1 MYKPNTRTLQITPD
15 ITAPFNPAMISFV
28 SMSIV
33 VSDSVHMVRPPS
45 PPTVSYVTC
54 MPYNNNN
61 NNENNNNRGLDTAHE
76 LILLD
81 ASTRAL
87 LWFLRSCPNT
97 LCMVRPSVLV
107 SLIVTFNVLPLGHTL
122 LT

>member
-1 MYKPNTRTLQITPD
+1 
-15 ITAPFNPAMISFV
+15 MISFFV

-61 NNENNNNRGLDTAHE
+61 NNNNNNNRGLDTAHE

-97 LCMVRPSVLV
+97 LCMVRPSVLG
-107 SLIVTFNVLPLGHTL
+107 SLNVYCLSSLLATLCPLS
-122 LT
+122 LTCASARNKRGLACAVDRLI